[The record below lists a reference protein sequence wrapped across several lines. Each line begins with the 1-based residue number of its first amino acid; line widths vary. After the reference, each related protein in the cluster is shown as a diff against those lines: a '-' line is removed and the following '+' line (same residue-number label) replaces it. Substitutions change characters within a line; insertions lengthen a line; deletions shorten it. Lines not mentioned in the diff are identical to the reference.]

1 MSSTISNFG
10 GALATDQSRMAPLV
24 LTVPGLDNSGPGH
37 WQTIWDRERPDCER
51 VELGMWSRPH
61 RNSWV
66 TALNGA
72 IRQAGRP
79 VVLAAHSLG
88 CLAVAWWAALE
99 AQPFGNPVAGA
110 LLVAPPDVDTAGH
123 DMRIAGFG
131 PAPKIILPF
140 PSVVIASSNDPY
152 IDLARAHSLAKFW
165 GSHFVDIGEA
175 GHVNADSGLG
185 EWAQGQEW
193 LDRLLGLANGGDT
206 KGDPLATGII
216 RPAISGAPLSIDV

>member
-1 MSSTISNFG
+1 MSSTIDNFG
-10 GALATDQSRMAPLV
+10 AEKSRNTPLV
-24 LTVPGLDNSGPGH
+24 LTVPGLDNSGAGH
-37 WQTIWDRERPDCER
+37 WQTIWERERTDCER

-66 TALNGA
+66 TALNSS

-99 AQPFGNPVAGA
+99 AQPYGNPVAGA
-110 LLVAPPDVDTAGH
+110 LLVAPPDVDAAGP

-152 IDLARAHSLAKFW
+152 IDVSRAHSLAKFW

-175 GHVNADSGLG
+175 GHINAEAGLG
-185 EWAQGQEW
+185 DWIQGQEW
-193 LDRLLGLANGGDT
+193 LERLLGLASGDT
-206 KGDPLATGII
+206 GKQDALATGIV
-216 RPAISGAPLSIDV
+216 RPAASGKPVLIDI